1 MRVSSFVRRQQ
12 SWKITLVVRGMKDE
26 EVQGET
32 FELGFEVEIGFY
44 KTKKGTQ
51 IQQRSIHKAKR
62 GPIMLQN
69 NRKWRWI

>member
-1 MRVSSFVRRQQ
+1 
-12 SWKITLVVRGMKDE
+12 MKDE
-26 EVQGET
+26 EVQRET

-51 IQQRSIHKAKR
+51 IQQRNIHKAKR